1 MKLLLVI
8 DVADDAAE
16 NYKDFTVDYDLRGT
30 PIDDEKVN
38 ESIEYVED
46 CPLRPLPCKKY
57 MRQMP
62 SDVLEMGKRKRDI
75 IIHRVDVDNAYA
87 TGWNDC
93 LEAITGEKE

>member
-38 ESIEYVED
+38 ESIKYVED
-46 CPLRPLPCKKY
+46 CPLRPLPEMKHISLDDTHNDLIY
-57 MRQMP
+57 
-62 SDVLEMGKRKRDI
+62 EMGW
-75 IIHRVDVDNAYA
+75 NA
-87 TGWNDC
+87 C
-93 LEAITGEKE
+93 LDEITGETE